1 MMKFSA
7 FSVPMGPFLTRNI
20 LSVTGGLMWTALKLR
35 ISTLSMM
42 KLLLSERLTPQ
53 VLDSMEEIM
62 GDKVD
67 KEDIKDQE
75 EEDQDQ
81 VDPPGIGMDH
91 QDILELLQLL
101 TMITLL
107 HLGLVQEAV
116 ILLLAVL
123 DQAMVLPVV
132 LILGT
137 LLPLELALGMEHLQ
151 EQGQGTLLLTRPL
164 QGYSLPDTGVVGG
177 EEGDTA
183 GSKIFLL

>member
-1 MMKFSA
+1 
-7 FSVPMGPFLTRNI
+7 
-20 LSVTGGLMWTALKLR
+20 MWTALKLR
-35 ISTLSMM
+35 ISTFSMM
-42 KLLLSERLTPQ
+42 KLLLSERLTLQ

-62 GDKVD
+62 VDKVD

-75 EEDQDQ
+75 AEDLDQ
-81 VDPPGIGMDH
+81 GDPQGIGMDHQDH
-91 QDILELLQLL
+91 QDILELLHLL
-101 TMITLL
+101 TMITRPL
-107 HLGLVQEAV
+107 LGLVQEVV

-123 DQAMVLPVV
+123 DQTMVLPVV

-164 QGYSLPDTGVVGG
+164 QGYSLPGIGVVGG

>member
-42 KLLLSERLTPQ
+42 KLLLSERLTLQ

-67 KEDIKDQE
+67 KEDIKDQDE
-75 EEDQDQ
+75 

-116 ILLLAVL
+116 ILLPAVL
-123 DQAMVLPVV
+123 DQTMVLPVG

-137 LLPLELALGMEHLQ
+137 LLPLILALGMEHLQ
-151 EQGQGTLLLTRPL
+151 DILLLTRPL
-164 QGYSLPDTGVVGG
+164 QGYSLPGIEV
-177 EEGDTA
+177 
-183 GSKIFLL
+183 